1 MGKCRVFSGGTD
13 MNNTVRVG
21 WMSALAVAT
30 LVSIGVGGCKAPKDG
45 GATGETS
52 TKATQNLD
60 VKTIKVGEFSSM
72 TGETAT
78 FGQESD
84 AGIQY
89 AVAEIN
95 AAGGIDVAGTKYPV
109 TVELQDDQSKP
120 EEAKTVAV
128 KFASDSDIVAVL
140 GEVASSRSKVAAPEY
155 QRAGI
160 PMISPSSTNPDV
172 TKVGDYIFR
181 ICFIDPF
188 QGYIMAKFAKD
199 ELKLTN
205 VAVLRDPS
213 QDY

>member
-1 MGKCRVFSGGTD
+1 

-45 GATGETS
+45 GAMGETS

-95 AAGGIDVAGTKYPV
+95 AAGGIDVAGKKYPV

-140 GEVASSRSKVAAPEY
+140 GEVASSRSKTDTTDRRRSLGSM
-155 QRAGI
+155 Q
-160 PMISPSSTNPDV
+160 
-172 TKVGDYIFR
+172 
-181 ICFIDPF
+181 
-188 QGYIMAKFAKD
+188 
-199 ELKLTN
+199 
-205 VAVLRDPS
+205 
-213 QDY
+213 

>member
-1 MGKCRVFSGGTD
+1 MRKRSLVSGVTD

-45 GATGETS
+45 GAAGETS

-89 AVAEIN
+89 ALAEIN
-95 AAGGIDVAGTKYPV
+95 AAGGIEVAGKKYPV

-128 KFASDSDIVAVL
+128 SLHLMPILLLSLEKWHPAVPRRLHLSISAQAS
-140 GEVASSRSKVAAPEY
+140 R
-155 QRAGI
+155 
-160 PMISPSSTNPDV
+160 
-172 TKVGDYIFR
+172 
-181 ICFIDPF
+181 
-188 QGYIMAKFAKD
+188 
-199 ELKLTN
+199 
-205 VAVLRDPS
+205 
-213 QDY
+213 

>member
-1 MGKCRVFSGGTD
+1 

-45 GATGETS
+45 GAAGETS

-89 AVAEIN
+89 ALAEIN
-95 AAGGIDVAGTKYPV
+95 AAGGIEVGGKKYPV
-109 TVELQDDQSKP
+109 TVELQDDQSKA

-128 KFASDSDIVAVL
+128 KFASDADIVAVL
-140 GEVASSRSKVAAPEY
+140 GEVASSRSKTAAPEY

-181 ICFIDPF
+181 
-188 QGYIMAKFAKD
+188 
-199 ELKLTN
+199 
-205 VAVLRDPS
+205 V
-213 QDY
+213 